1 MNVKRGIITV
11 GLALITIALLGSCDE
26 STNAHIRIIEYSEGL
41 TEYVVAESDI
51 AYFVYI
57 DLTVE
62 NYSSGSAREVAC
74 LVTATEMR
82 SNTVLAE
89 TTVYFAGGGIIEPD
103 EQATERFTLYN
114 PEALELIIQYE
125 EVTAEDGSTERVPL
139 EPIVDLSFE
148 LSWEELYICSD

>member
-11 GLALITIALLGSCDE
+11 GLAFIAIALLSSCEE
-26 STNAHIRIIEYSEGL
+26 STNAHIRIIEYSEGI
-41 TEYVVAESDI
+41 TEFGVTESDV
-51 AYFVYI
+51 AYFVYM

-62 NYSSGSAREVAC
+62 NYSNGSAREVAC
-74 LVTATEMR
+74 LVTATEKR
-82 SNTVLAE
+82 SDTVLAE

-103 EQATERFTLYN
+103 EQATERFILYN

-125 EVTAEDGSTERVPL
+125 EVSTEDGSTERVPL

-148 LSWEELYICSD
+148 LSWEEVY

>member
-1 MNVKRGIITV
+1 MNIKRGIITV
-11 GLALITIALLGSCDE
+11 GLAFIAIALLSSCEE
-26 STNAHIRIIEYSEGL
+26 STNAHIRIMEYSEGI
-41 TEYVVAESDI
+41 TEFGETESGVV
-51 AYFVYI
+51 YLVYI

-74 LVTATEMR
+74 SVTATEMR
-82 SNTVLAE
+82 SNTVLAR

-103 EQATERFTLYN
+103 EQATERSILYN

-125 EVTAEDGSTERVPL
+125 EVSAEDGSTERVPL

-148 LSWEELYICSD
+148 LSWEEVY